1 MSKTAGRKVLII
13 EDSPTTR
20 AVIKV
25 YLVGHHLEFLE
36 APDGEQGL
44 KLARQ
49 HSPDVII
56 VDLKMPGMDGF
67 TFCRS
72 VRSDAK
78 IKKTPVIL
86 LTFSKSPDVKREAL
100 AAGASH
106 FLSKPIDGPVLAERI
121 LSCLETRG

>member
-1 MSKTAGRKVLII
+1 VSNKVLII

-36 APDGEQGL
+36 ANNGTDGLQM
-44 KLARQ
+44 ARE
-49 HSPDVII
+49 HRPSVIV

-72 VRSDAK
+72 VRADARVK
-78 IKKTPVIL
+78 RTPIIL
-86 LTFSKSPDVKREAL
+86 LTGSKGDEIKREAL
-100 AAGASH
+100 NAGAS
-106 FLSKPIDGPVLAERI
+106 FFMNKPIDGPMLADRI
-121 LSCLETRG
+121 VACIESKK